1 MNVFTKHFPTD
12 LQTPL
17 ALYAKLRDMH
27 PQSVL
32 FESFQGTS
40 KTVYIGC
47 EPLHS
52 IESRAHFLKTT
63 DPYGNATQLN
73 TTELSDISSG
83 IDAFLSKFRS
93 QIPELEIEYPLCFGY
108 LSHEAVQ
115 YFDAPMLKQQTTDLP
130 WMYYA
135 LYRYVFVIPMDAAE
149 GICIEHTYDSHST
162 IETLFSKIDKAQH
175 FSYPFQKLGE
185 AQHFPSDKD
194 FCDAIEKAQHHIQ
207 RGDVFQLVLSKSII
221 QPFQGDDFEV
231 YRALRRKSPMPYQF
245 YFDFGHYK
253 LMGASPEAQLEYN
266 GVEAKLHP
274 IAGTFATSGCK
285 EKDALQFQA
294 LANDPKEQAEHA
306 MLVDLAR
313 NDLSKNCKN
322 VMVNA
327 YSQPKSFSHVMHLVS
342 EVSGCVNAGTS
353 PIQLL
358 GDTFPA
364 GTLSGAPK
372 FRALQLIDA
381 LEASPRHFYGG
392 TIGFFGSKNQMTK
405 AIMIRTLCSRN
416 QELHMRAGAG
426 IVSASKVTSELQEVY
441 HKLAALKHAI
451 NEADIAVQ
459 NQLIS
464 AV

>member
-115 YFDAPMLKQQTTDLP
+115 YFDAPTLKQQTADLP

-149 GICIEHTYDSHST
+149 GICIEHSYDSDST
-162 IETLFSKIDKAQH
+162 LDVLFSKIDKAQH
-175 FSYPFQKLGE
+175 FSYPFQKIGD
-185 AQHFPSDKD
+185 AQHFPSDHD
-194 FCDAIEKAQHHIQ
+194 FCNAIEKAQQHIQ
-207 RGDVFQLVLSKSII
+207 RGDVFQLVLSKTITQS
-221 QPFQGDDFEV
+221 FQGDDFEV

-322 VMVNA
+322 VKVNA

-342 EVSGCVNAGTS
+342 EVSGSIKTGITPLQV
-353 PIQLL
+353 L
-358 GDTFPA
+358 GDVFPA

-372 FRALQLIDA
+372 YKALQLIDA

-392 TIGFFGSKNQMTK
+392 AIGFFGSKNQMTK
-405 AIMIRTLCSRN
+405 TIMIRTICSRN
-416 QELHMRAGAG
+416 QKLHMRAGAG
-426 IVSASKVTSELQEVY
+426 IVASSKVNLELAEVY